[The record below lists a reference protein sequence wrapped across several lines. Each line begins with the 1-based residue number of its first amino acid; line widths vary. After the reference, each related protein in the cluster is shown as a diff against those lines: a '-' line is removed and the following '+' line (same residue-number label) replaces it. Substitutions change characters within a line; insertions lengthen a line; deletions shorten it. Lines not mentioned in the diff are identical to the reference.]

1 MNPSTGDYDPVKFPL
16 PRTFA
21 DLRALATRTQHPHL
35 QKSILMWRAAVIH
48 AHKATAVPDLHTRSH
63 LMSMIEKYTSAT
75 VTALPSCP
83 GFRLGRDE
91 FGFHLRARLRLP
103 SLLSPY
109 PRLCA
114 SRVLQHAGVR
124 QAMHDGARD
133 SLLTTSVLSDHVVRP
148 EPARFYRVP
157 GSEPARY
164 TKPDGLIQ
172 TMNNDSRVA
181 FDTVL
186 IQHPHQSN
194 FIVRSKAHGSAGK
207 DGHLPGVLARGDLY
221 FTVPLTC
228 MGGVYREGVKFLK
241 AVVHRGDSI
250 SHNSAGDRFYHP
262 GMTFMT
268 CSHRLFSVH
277 HMSCTVARAAYRQ
290 AAFESRRRCRAD
302 AGARIVDPIVVEC
315 PVAVARPA
323 A

>member
-48 AHKATAVPDLHTRSH
+48 AHKATAAPDLHTRSH
-63 LMSMIEKYTSAT
+63 LISMIEKYTSAA
-75 VTALPSCP
+75 VVALPSCP
-83 GFRLGRDE
+83 GFRLGRDV
-91 FGFHLRARLRLP
+91 FTFHLRARLRLP

-148 EPARFYRVP
+148 EPAKHYRVP

-172 TMNNDSRVA
+172 IMNNDSRVA
-181 FDTVL
+181 FDTVF
-186 IQHPHQSN
+186 IQHPRQSN
-194 FIVRSKAHGSAGK
+194 FIIRSKSHGNGNK
-207 DGHLPGVLARGDLY
+207 DGHLPGVLARGDQY

-228 MGGVYREGVKFLK
+228 MGGVYHEGVKFIK
-241 AVVHRGDSI
+241 AIAHRGDSI
-250 SHNSAGDRFYHP
+250 NHNSAGDRFYHP
-262 GMTFMT
+262 GMTFIT
-268 CSHRLFSVH
+268 CSHRLFCVH
-277 HMSCTVARAAYRQ
+277 HVTCTVARTKRISNQ
-290 AAFESRRRCRAD
+290 AREL
-302 AGARIVDPIVVEC
+302 INPIVI
-315 PVAVARPA
+315 
-323 A
+323 

>member
-1 MNPSTGDYDPVKFPL
+1 MIAAATDPDTAQDDNTPEDDTIMGIITEGWRSVVKIANRVDHIVEGPNGNGGITRKRIVNSLATTRYEMNPSTGDYDPVKFPL

-48 AHKATAVPDLHTRSH
+48 AHKATAAPDLHTRSH
-63 LMSMIEKYTSAT
+63 LQSMLEKYTSAV

-157 GSEPARY
+157 GSVPARY
-164 TKPDGLIQ
+164 TKPGGLIQ
-172 TMNNDSRVA
+172 V
-181 FDTVL
+181 
-186 IQHPHQSN
+186 
-194 FIVRSKAHGSAGK
+194 
-207 DGHLPGVLARGDLY
+207 
-221 FTVPLTC
+221 
-228 MGGVYREGVKFLK
+228 
-241 AVVHRGDSI
+241 
-250 SHNSAGDRFYHP
+250 
-262 GMTFMT
+262 
-268 CSHRLFSVH
+268 
-277 HMSCTVARAAYRQ
+277 
-290 AAFESRRRCRAD
+290 
-302 AGARIVDPIVVEC
+302 
-315 PVAVARPA
+315 
-323 A
+323 